1 LQPSSQKHF
10 AIYLRSG
17 VAQITSGTLFAV
29 TRDGRT
35 SQTIA
40 NHQECCMEAV
50 KLPQKAKIMDKLLA
64 HCHRRRYTAKST
76 IIYAGDRCE
85 TLFFI
90 IKGSVTILIE
100 DDDGREM
107 IIGYLNAGDFFG
119 EMGLFDLDGNEQERS
134 AWVRA
139 KAECEVAEISYAKFR
154 ELAQYD
160 QDILITLGSQMAERL
175 RRTTRKVG
183 DLAFL
188 DVTGRVARTLLD
200 LCKQPDAM
208 THPDGMQIKVTRQ
221 EIGRI
226 VGCSREMVG
235 RVLKSLEEQ
244 GLVHVKGKTMVVF
257 GTR

>member
-1 LQPSSQKHF
+1 MV
-10 AIYLRSG
+10 AI
-17 VAQITSGTLFAV
+17 TL
-29 TRDGRT
+29 T
-35 SQTIA
+35 
-40 NHQECCMEAV
+40 
-50 KLPQKAKIMDKLLA
+50 PKIKNLDKILA
-64 HCHRRRYTAKST
+64 HCQRRRYTAKST
-76 IIYAGDRCE
+76 IIYAGDRCD

-100 DDDGREM
+100 DDEGREM

-119 EMGLFDLDGNEQERS
+119 EMGLFDKEGQEQERS

-139 KAECEVAEISYAKFR
+139 KSECEVAEISYSKFR
-154 ELAQYD
+154 DITLQD
-160 QDILITLGSQMAERL
+160 PDILLTLGSQMAERL
-175 RRTTRKVG
+175 RKTTRKVG

-208 THPDGMQIKVTRQ
+208 THPDGMQIKITRQ

>member
-1 LQPSSQKHF
+1 MV
-10 AIYLRSG
+10 AISL
-17 VAQITSGTLFAV
+17 T
-29 TRDGRT
+29 
-35 SQTIA
+35 
-40 NHQECCMEAV
+40 
-50 KLPQKAKIMDKLLA
+50 PKIKNIDKLLA

-85 TLFFI
+85 SLFFI
-90 IKGSVTILIE
+90 VKGSVTILIE

-107 IIGYLNAGDFFG
+107 IIAYLNAGDFFG
-119 EMGLFDLDGNEQERS
+119 EMGLFEKEGSDKERS

-139 KAECEVAEISYAKFR
+139 KTECEVAELSYAKFR
-154 ELAQYD
+154 ELTQQD
-160 QDILITLGSQMAERL
+160 PDILYALGSQIAERL
-175 RRTTRKVG
+175 RNTTRKVG

-208 THPDGMQIKVTRQ
+208 THPDGMQIKITRQ

-235 RVLKSLEEQ
+235 RVLKSLESQ
-244 GLVHVKGKTMVVF
+244 GLVYVKGKTMVVF

>member
-1 LQPSSQKHF
+1 MV
-10 AIYLRSG
+10 AISL
-17 VAQITSGTLFAV
+17 T
-29 TRDGRT
+29 
-35 SQTIA
+35 
-40 NHQECCMEAV
+40 
-50 KLPQKAKIMDKLLA
+50 PKIKNIDKLLA

-85 TLFFI
+85 SLFFI
-90 IKGSVTILIE
+90 VKGSVTILIE

-107 IIGYLNAGDFFG
+107 IIAYLNAGDFFG
-119 EMGLFDLDGNEQERS
+119 EMGLFEKEGAEKERS
-134 AWVRA
+134 AWLRA
-139 KAECEVAEISYAKFR
+139 KTECEVAELSYAKFR
-154 ELAQYD
+154 ELTQQD
-160 QDILITLGSQMAERL
+160 PDILYALGSQMAERL
-175 RRTTRKVG
+175 RNTTRKVG

-208 THPDGMQIKVTRQ
+208 THPDGMQIKITRQ

-235 RVLKSLEEQ
+235 RVLKSLEAQ
-244 GLVHVKGKTMVVF
+244 GLVYVKGKTMVVF